1 MKKAFLLFPF
11 AALTLSACSNNV
23 PAPVVN
29 AKGYP
34 ELSSGVM
41 QPVSNTGMDASGW
54 QTDVQAVEMPTS
66 ISSYN
71 NNINMPSYNSP
82 SFDNTN
88 YSQPTIQ
95 ATAAPQKQI
104 KAQSIAV
111 KSTANTSAQNF
122 EIPRDANNAP
132 IYSQIE
138 KGFYSDDTYTVRKG
152 DTMFLIS
159 YIAGMKVEELARLNN
174 LSEPYQLRIGQQL
187 KLANNSKSSNVV
199 NASQEVVR
207 EVINEPQ
214 VTYTQGPNG
223 TIKASDGTIS
233 GPVKASAGST
243 PTVKATAATAA
254 TAAPSNP
261 VYIKASEAN
270 TTNSSSST
278 TQSSISGTR
287 TKSSIK
293 WQWPT
298 QGHIIQGFS
307 ESALGNQGIDISGNK
322 GQPIYAAADGI
333 VASIAPVID
342 GYGNIIIIKHTNNY
356 ISIYTYNDKILV
368 TLDQNVKAGQ
378 KIATMG
384 IGDSNKP
391 TLHFEIRQKIQV
403 KNPLDYLPKR

>member
-1 MKKAFLLFPF
+1 MKKAFLLFPLT
-11 AALTLSACSNNV
+11 ALALSACSNNA

-34 ELSSGVM
+34 ELSPGVM
-41 QPVSNTGMDASGW
+41 QPISNTGMDSSGW

-66 ISSYN
+66 MSAYN
-71 NNINMPSYNSP
+71 NVNMPSYSSP
-82 SFDNTN
+82 SFDNTS
-88 YSQPTIQ
+88 YTQPTVQ
-95 ATAAPQKQI
+95 AVAAPVKQV
-104 KAQSIAV
+104 KAQSAAV
-111 KSTANTSAQNF
+111 KSTVKTSTQNI

-187 KLANNSKSSNVV
+187 KLANNGKSSSS
-199 NASQEVVR
+199 ASAAQEVIR
-207 EVINEPQ
+207 EVNSEPQ

-223 TIKASDGTIS
+223 TVKASDGTIS

-243 PTVKATAATAA
+243 PTVKATAAT
-254 TAAPSNP
+254 TPPSNP
-261 VYIKASEAN
+261 PYVKASEAS

-278 TQSSISGTR
+278 TQSSVSGTR

-298 QGHIIQGFS
+298 QGNIDQSFS
-307 ESALGNQGIDISGNK
+307 ESITGNQGIDISGTK
-322 GQPIYAAADGI
+322 GQAIYAAADGKVSAI
-333 VASIAPVID
+333 GKPIS
-342 GYGNIIIIKHTNNY
+342 GYGEMVIIKHANNY
-356 ISIYTYNDKILV
+356 LSIYAYNDKILV
-368 TLDQNVKAGQ
+368 NLEQDVKAGQ

-384 IGDSNKP
+384 IGDNNKP
-391 TLHFEIRQKIQV
+391 ILHFEIRQKTAV
-403 KNPLDYLPKR
+403 KNPLNYLPKR